1 MPNIFNTPIEFVKG
15 VGPARAELLTKEL
28 GISTYE
34 DLMQYYPFRYEDR
47 TRFYRINELEDGMP
61 MVQVAAR
68 IISFEVVGHKYK
80 QRLVVHVADDTG
92 TLELIWFKGANWIQK
107 QLKSGVEYVIF
118 GRPTRYGRKLNMAH
132 PEIDVATA
140 SHADARFLQPVY
152 NTTEMLKRKYLES
165 KVLIKIIRALLKVVL
180 PHVDDNIPAKLR
192 DELKLMPLAGI
203 RLFYRFRGRRGA
215 FRSG

>member
-28 GISTYE
+28 GISTYD
-34 DLMQYYPFRYEDR
+34 DLLQYYPFRYEDR

-61 MVQVAAR
+61 MVQIAAR

-92 TLELIWFKGANWIQK
+92 TLELIWFKGASWIQK

-118 GRPTRYGRKLNMAH
+118 GKPTRYGRKLNMAH

-152 NTTEMLKRKYLES
+152 NTTEMLKRLYLES
-165 KVLIKIIRALLKVVL
+165 KVLI
-180 PHVDDNIPAKLR
+180 
-192 DELKLMPLAGI
+192 
-203 RLFYRFRGRRGA
+203 
-215 FRSG
+215 